1 MRHDAGRLSR
11 YGKRVEM
18 SQHEAVLIRSF
29 FADIHAFA
37 VAWGLKTMGC
47 PAEIW
52 VVSDFPARQRLSISL
67 DNRNPVRHRIRNGSQ
82 TLVLD
87 RFTTVWNRRVGY
99 LSYPDALHEADR
111 DFVEK
116 ECRTCL
122 DSTFETLCPEAF
134 WVNSPRAFR
143 NDALKPRQLAV
154 AVGCGLTIPPTLVSN
169 DPEAIAAFY
178 EQHDGRI
185 IYKSFHA
192 RSWRG
197 EDGAGSWQRM
207 GFTERVARHHLQR
220 RGSLAAA
227 PGIYQREV
235 SKAFD
240 VRATFMGSSC
250 LAVRLTADG
259 ESDGVPD
266 WRSVQD
272 RLHLEPVALPESVY
286 GACRRL
292 MADHDLVFGCFDFA
306 VTPDGDYVFLEVNQM
321 GQFLWKEELRPDLP
335 LLDMFCRFLR
345 SRDRQFVYE
354 PEGGRSTVRFS
365 DFLRSP
371 EGDAYRALAADP
383 RFRDQFHRISA
394 E

>member
-1 MRHDAGRLSR
+1 
-11 YGKRVEM
+11 M

-37 VAWGLKTMGC
+37 VAWGLKAMGC

-52 VVSDFPARQRLSISL
+52 VVSDFPARQRLSVSL
-67 DNRNPVRHRIRNGSQ
+67 DNRGPVRHHIRNGSRA
-82 TLVLD
+82 LALD

-122 DSTFETLCPEAF
+122 DSTFETLCPDAF
-134 WVNSPRAFR
+134 WVNPPRAFR
-143 NDALKPRQLAV
+143 NDALKSRQLAA
-154 AVGCGLTIPPTLVSN
+154 AVRCGLTIPPTLVSN
-169 DPEAIAAFY
+169 DPEAIAEFHA
-178 EQHDGRI
+178 QHGGRI

-197 EDGAGSWQRM
+197 ADGAGSWQRM
-207 GFTERVARHHLQR
+207 GFTERVARHHLEER
-220 RGSLAAA
+220 ESLAAA
-227 PGIYQREV
+227 PGIYQQEV
-235 SKAFD
+235 VRAFD
-240 VRATFMGSSC
+240 VRATFMGRSC
-250 LAVRLTADG
+250 LAVRLTAEG
-259 ESDGVPD
+259 GSDEVPD

-272 RLHLEPVALPESVY
+272 RLCLEPITLPEAIQA
-286 GACRRL
+286 ACHRL
-292 MADHDLVFGCFDFA
+292 MADHELVFGCFDFA
-306 VTPDGDYVFLEVNQM
+306 VTPEGGYVFLEVNQM

-345 SRDRQFVYE
+345 ARDPEFVYE
-354 PEGGRSTVRFS
+354 PEGDRATVRFS

-383 RFRDQFHRISA
+383 RCRDQFHRISV